1 MVYGI
6 WYMVYG
12 RWYMVQTSSST
23 SVALHG
29 HFSDFSASRISLSW
43 PTCWPSQRSPD
54 MMIIVSTCRL
64 LDFPLKVADF
74 WRQSSEEFLSAVT
87 CLNVQHRRQNQIIQN
102 LHICLRLG
110 SHKAWTLAITSAV
123 TLSASIPD
131 QDGDDKGDHQLMMMI
146 ISLIK
151 MVIREV
157 IFNWLW

>member
-1 MVYGI
+1 
-6 WYMVYG
+6 
-12 RWYMVQTSSST
+12 
-23 SVALHG
+23 
-29 HFSDFSASRISLSW
+29 
-43 PTCWPSQRSPD
+43 

-87 CLNVQHRRQNQIIQN
+87 CLNVQHGRQNQIIQN
-102 LHICLRLG
+102 LHICLRLS
-110 SHKAWTLAITSAV
+110 SHQAWTLAITSAV

-151 MVIREV
+151 MVIIEV
-157 IFNWLW
+157 IIN

>member
-1 MVYGI
+1 
-6 WYMVYG
+6 MVYG

-74 WRQSSEEFLSAVT
+74 GRQSSEEFLSAVT

-123 TLSASIPD
+123 TLSTSIPD
-131 QDGDDKGDHQLMMMI
+131 QDGDNWDGDQLIMI
-146 ISLIK
+146 IILIK
-151 MVIREV
+151 VVIIGV
-157 IFNWLW
+157 IIN

>member
-1 MVYGI
+1 
-6 WYMVYG
+6 MVYG

-29 HFSDFSASRISLSW
+29 HFSVFLSLMDIIIMANMLTISTITRHYDHCKHLPPPRLPPEGCRFRAAKLWRIFVSSHLFKCSTSASKSNNS
-43 PTCWPSQRSPD
+43 
-54 MMIIVSTCRL
+54 
-64 LDFPLKVADF
+64 
-74 WRQSSEEFLSAVT
+74 
-87 CLNVQHRRQNQIIQN
+87 N

-110 SHKAWTLAITSAV
+110 SHKAWTLAIASAV

-146 ISLIK
+146 IILIK
-151 MVIREV
+151 MVIIEV

>member
-1 MVYGI
+1 
-6 WYMVYG
+6 
-12 RWYMVQTSSST
+12 
-23 SVALHG
+23 
-29 HFSDFSASRISLSW
+29 
-43 PTCWPSQRSPD
+43 

-123 TLSASIPD
+123 TLSASIPN
-131 QDGDDKGDHQLMMMI
+131 QDGDDKGDDKLIMI
-146 ISLIK
+146 TILIK
-151 MVIREV
+151 MVMIRGDNQLIMEIILVKVV
-157 IFNWLW
+157 IIGCDDQLIMIIVLVNMVMIRVIIN